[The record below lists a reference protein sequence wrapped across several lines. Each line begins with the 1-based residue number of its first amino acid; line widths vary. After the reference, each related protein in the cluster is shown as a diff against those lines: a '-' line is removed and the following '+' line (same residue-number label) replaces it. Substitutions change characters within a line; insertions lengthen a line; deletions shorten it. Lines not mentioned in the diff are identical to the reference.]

1 MKLDGK
7 MAYPQWFID
16 ELVAEEDNEKAKNG
30 LLLSKNRVK
39 FKCKN
44 GHEYEQVVSMHIRNG
59 KPLYGCKLCSR
70 IENVKY
76 LEKQIEKLKEKRSY
90 SQWFI
95 DELINEEDKIRARNG
110 SLTSK
115 DKSWYIFGVPLFLFS
130 GFQHSIA
137 NSIIMGTSKSFS
149 LVLLLY
155 ILGNLIGALFIWFFS
170 KDTMIFKIKF

>member
-1 MKLDGK
+1 M
-7 MAYPQWFID
+7 
-16 ELVAEEDNEKAKNG
+16 
-30 LLLSKNRVK
+30 K

-59 KPLYGCKLCSR
+59 KTLYGCKLCSR

-170 KDTMIFKIKF
+170 KDTMIFKIKS